1 MKPELTCAIVRD
13 LLPSYVEGL
22 TSEETNQ
29 AVDAHLASCPDCK
42 RLRTELD
49 APPETETA
57 EQRREV
63 DYLKTVKRRNGK
75 RIVLAVVC
83 TILLIV
89 GGLAANIF
97 LIGGTADVST
107 MAWETEVSGGTLTLN
122 VMSAAS
128 ANAYYGWKT
137 ERDESGI
144 VNITAREVLVSA
156 IHPDG
161 SGTVQV
167 PLDDGVREVWLLG
180 KLVWQD
186 GVIID
191 RTTLRVFDTRT
202 PYIGNQVAVGDIARA
217 LRLQALCGDYTVS
230 MHTSSRPYRWTAEF
244 SGRYGKAA
252 EAALDRDMTY
262 VAFQMLALVDN
273 MDETAWSYADAEGNE
288 HTHVLTLEDA
298 NSRLAE
304 LTETYNSLNGTTWT
318 ALDSVKDYTVNP
330 ASFQKL
336 HSILKCLDFGYL
348 TETYSGGVIP
358 VPETE
363 DGGYHFVN

>member
-1 MKPELTCAIVRD
+1 MRPELTCAIVRD

-83 TILLIV
+83 TILLI
-89 GGLAANIF
+89 AAGIALKLF
-97 LIGGTADVST
+97 VIGTPAQEQDLIVTQAVESDGSLL
-107 MAWETEVSGGTLTLN
+107 LT
-122 VMSAAS
+122 VTTPSSAS
-128 ANAYYGWKT
+128 AFWGWT
-137 ERDESGI
+137 VEQEDSGAVQI
-144 VNITAREVLVSA
+144 WARRVLVS
-156 IHPDG
+156 PLFSEG
-161 SGTVQV
+161 GKTLEV
-167 PLDDGVREVWLLG
+167 PLEGTSGIYLCGRFI
-180 KLVWQD
+180 WQD
-186 GVIID
+186 GILLSD
-191 RTTLRVFDTRT
+191 SMWDLYQLRT

-262 VAFQMLALVDN
+262 VAFQMLSLVDN
-273 MDETAWSYADAEGNE
+273 MDEAAWSYTDAEGNE
-288 HTHVLTLEDA
+288 QTRVLTLADA
-298 NSRLAE
+298 DARLAE
-304 LTETYNSLNGTTWT
+304 LTETYNSLNGTAWT

-336 HSILKCLDFGYL
+336 QSILKYLDAGYL